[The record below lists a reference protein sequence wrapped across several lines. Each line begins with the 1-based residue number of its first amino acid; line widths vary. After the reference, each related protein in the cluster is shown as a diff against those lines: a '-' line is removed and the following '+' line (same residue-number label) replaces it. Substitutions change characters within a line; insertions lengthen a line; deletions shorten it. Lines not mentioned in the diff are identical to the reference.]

1 MVLDGETVIW
11 NRGRLDFDALQQRIV
26 TSRAALPAVANE
38 LPASFA
44 AFDVLAVAGQ
54 DTRGMPFTGHRQL
67 LEELARDWAKQSL
80 VRGPRTQPTDDTDL
94 LSN

>member
-1 MVLDGETVIW
+1 MVKPSFGTV
-11 NRGRLDFDALQQRIV
+11 AL
-26 TSRAALPAVANE
+26 ANE
-38 LPASFA
+38 LPASFV

-54 DTRGMPFTGHRQL
+54 DTRGVPFTGRRQL

-80 VRGPRTQPTDDTDL
+80 MRGPRTQPPDDTGL